1 MLLTHMVD
9 SIVPALHLCFQ
20 RKIQFR
26 EINEPELY
34 EI

>member
-1 MLLTHMVD
+1 MLLARMVD
-9 SIVPALHLCFQ
+9 SIVPALHLRFQ
-20 RKIQFR
+20 TKIQFR